1 MENNFTVY
9 QDIMASDED
18 ADNNGQLTYRIVSGH
33 MFDNDTHFEIET
45 LENGY
50 GRLKP
55 KRDLNRESMELVFNW
70 FFNTW
75 IFMIHHFSYMLY
87 IYFRVKAYGELN
99 LCIAF
104 FE

>member
-1 MENNFTVY
+1 MCHFSDRNYIEWLKNPLLSAFFVNLFVIVPLCIYRVSFVENNFTVY

-18 ADNNGQLTYRIVSGH
+18 ADNNGQLTYRIVSGN

-55 KRDLNRESMELVFNW
+55 KRDLNRESME
-70 FFNTW
+70 
-75 IFMIHHFSYMLY
+75 
-87 IYFRVKAYGELN
+87 
-99 LCIAF
+99 
-104 FE
+104 